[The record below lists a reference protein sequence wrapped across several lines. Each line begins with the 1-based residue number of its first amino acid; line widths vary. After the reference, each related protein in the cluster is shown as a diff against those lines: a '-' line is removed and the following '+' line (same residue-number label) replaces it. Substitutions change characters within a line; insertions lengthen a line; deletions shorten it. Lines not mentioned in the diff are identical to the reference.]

1 MKKNCSLNISYLLIF
16 LLLTF
21 SPFALSKEQ
30 PAWKVKARVL
40 VEKYLGDEWGVK
52 LFGKK
57 TVIHQ
62 LPEIPVVDSD
72 AKSTD
77 VYEKKYV
84 EKIKLNSDQEL
95 KLNIAYVG
103 ELYEV
108 IKERKGAGSEVG
120 NWINVMDQGGSRE
133 GVYRALVLDRD
144 YQGMENYDKPI
155 SSAGAEFAH
164 KFSSRFAEMEINKE
178 TLLKVNFYSV
188 KRLIT
193 EKALEIIDAFEK
205 EDDLFQWYSILS
217 MEMAKDYKY
226 AFSNEVRQNSNFD
239 YHFNWAGQVPRQH
252 LKSEIIVKLHRVFN
266 TLQKVQ

>member
-1 MKKNCSLNISYLLIF
+1 MKQNYLLMIF
-16 LLLTF
+16 LFTF
-21 SPFALSKEQ
+21 SSALFSSEK

-40 VEKYLGDEWGVK
+40 VEKYLGDDWGVK

-57 TVIHQ
+57 EVIYE

-77 VYEKKYV
+77 VYDNKYV
-84 EKIKLNSDQEL
+84 EKVKLDSDLEL

-108 IKERKGAGSEVG
+108 IKERKGGGGEVG
-120 NWINVMDQGGSRE
+120 KWINVMDQGGSRE

-144 YQGMENYDKPI
+144 YQGMENYDKQI
-155 SSAGAEFAH
+155 SGAGAEFAH
-164 KFSSRFAEMEINKE
+164 VFSNRFAEMDINKE
-178 TLLKVNFYSV
+178 TLAQVNFYSV

-205 EDDLFQWYSILS
+205 EEDLFQWYSILS
-217 MEMAKDYKY
+217 MEMARDYKY
-226 AFSNEVRQNSNFD
+226 AFKNEVRQNKNFN
-239 YHFNWAGQVPRQH
+239 YHFNWSGQVPRQH
-252 LKSEIIVKLHRVFN
+252 LKSEVIVKLHRVFN